1 MKRLAF
7 LIVFMCLL
15 LTGCSWLSGNYHS
28 ITPHRQQ
35 TGSADDTIEAADSY
49 LQLRTALEKMVL
61 SGSESGVISV
71 AEIPEERLEDFL
83 DMAVRYV
90 EESFPMGAYA
100 VEEITTQLG
109 TVGSSTALAVEIRY
123 LHGRQDILS
132 VLQVE
137 NMDEVRKL
145 IGNAL
150 TQYET
155 GLVMLIESYQA
166 TDILQV
172 VEDFAQENP
181 GAVMEI
187 PETSVQL
194 FPSTG
199 HQRVL
204 ELKFSYQS
212 SRDNL
217 RAMGDVVQRVFN
229 SAALYVSHD
238 TDDSQKLSQL
248 YAFLMERFGEYQIK
262 TSITPAY
269 SLLNHGVGDSN
280 AFAVV
285 FAEMCQRADVEC
297 HVVVG
302 TRRGEPWCWNLVQ
315 ADGSWYHVDLLA
327 CRQLGGYSPM
337 TDGQMGDYVWD
348 YSAYPA
354 CPDPVSD
361 RSEPPQIPASEPAE
375 TTPPTEPPVSEP
387 AKNTEK

>member
-1 MKRLAF
+1 MKRLAL
-7 LIVFMCLL
+7 LIAAMGLL
-15 LTGCSWLSGNYHS
+15 LSGCSWLSGSYYS
-28 ITPHRQQ
+28 VTPHRQQ
-35 TGSADDTIEAADSY
+35 AGSAEDTIEAADSY
-49 LQLRTALEKMVL
+49 LQLRIALEKMVL
-61 SGSESGVISV
+61 SGVESGVISV

-90 EESFPMGAYA
+90 RDSFPMGAYA
-100 VEEITTQLG
+100 VEKITTQLG
-109 TVGSSTALAVEIRY
+109 TVGGNAALAVEIQY
-123 LHGRQDILS
+123 LHGRQEILS
-132 VLQVE
+132 VMQVE
-137 NMDEVRKL
+137 NMEEARKL

-150 TQYET
+150 TQYEP
-155 GLVMLIESYQA
+155 GLVMLISNYEI
-166 TDILQV
+166 TDIHQV

-194 FPSTG
+194 YPSSG
-199 HQRVL
+199 YQRVL

-212 SRDNL
+212 SRDSL

-238 TDDSQKLSQL
+238 TSDSQKLSQL
-248 YAFLMERFGEYQIK
+248 YSFLMERFGEYQLK

-285 FAEMCQRADVEC
+285 FAEMCQRAGVEC
-297 HVVVG
+297 QVVVG

-315 ADGSWYHVDLLA
+315 EDGNYYHVDLLA
-327 CRQLGGYSPM
+327 CRSLGGYTPM

-354 CPDPVSD
+354 CPDPVPVQND
-361 RSEPPQIPASEPAE
+361 PPQPPASEPEE
-375 TTPPTEPPVSEP
+375 TVPPTEPPASEP
-387 AKNTEK
+387 TENPEN